1 MILADK
7 IIHLRK
13 KNGWTQEELADKL
26 NVSRQAVSKW
36 EGAQSIPDMEKIL
49 QMSRLF
55 EVSVDYLMKEELT
68 ESDYVEDTS
77 TQVHKVSLEFAN
89 DFIKDTE
96 IQAKQIALGVILFI
110 LSPVVLVTLSL
121 FSEAN
126 LHDLTANQYGILGT
140 ITVIIMVVIG
150 VGILIASASK
160 MSRYQFLESETFDI
174 QFGVE
179 GMVLDAKARY
189 KDTHTKGIIFGVSI
203 LILSVIPVLLSS
215 VFGIFKTLGVP
226 GLLIMVA
233 LGVYILIRVSVKWA
247 AFEKLLQEGEYNPR
261 TKNKNDIVGT
271 VAGIYWP
278 LVVAGYLLWS
288 FIGSAWHISWVVF
301 PIAGILFG
309 AISTLL
315 DHFNS

>member
-1 MILADK
+1 
-7 IIHLRK
+7 
-13 KNGWTQEELADKL
+13 
-26 NVSRQAVSKW
+26 
-36 EGAQSIPDMEKIL
+36 
-49 QMSRLF
+49 
-55 EVSVDYLMKEELT
+55 
-68 ESDYVEDTS
+68 
-77 TQVHKVSLEFAN
+77 
-89 DFIKDTE
+89 
-96 IQAKQIALGVILFI
+96 
-110 LSPVVLVTLSL
+110 
-121 FSEAN
+121 
-126 LHDLTANQYGILGT
+126 
-140 ITVIIMVVIG
+140 
-150 VGILIASASK
+150 
-160 MSRYQFLESETFDI
+160 
-174 QFGVE
+174 

-189 KDTHTKGIIFGVSI
+189 KDTHTKGLIVGVSI

-233 LGVYILIRVSVKWA
+233 LGVYILFGVSVKWS

-288 FIGSAWHISWVVF
+288 FIRSAWHISWVVF

-315 DHFNS
+315 D